1 VSRFVTAAGILVTFV
16 AWTGTVLDE
25 RAFVTVAIRQR
36 DALALAG
43 AVVYLIL
50 VSVLIYGSLVY
61 LFSRWGY
68 LTRLAGHGRASEIE
82 LNAFRQ
88 RGVPAVTVLVPSYKE
103 DAGVVRKTLLSA
115 ALQDYPRRS
124 VVLLLDDPPMP
135 ATPQDA
141 RALDEMRL
149 MPEEIEEFLAPM
161 RARTARALAEFEA
174 AETVTSTAP
183 VALGAR
189 RLGELLRETGEW
201 FAEQARRWDVRD
213 HSDRL
218 FVELTFV
225 AEGQKLQ
232 RDAEVLAAKI
242 DTGRVD
248 ARTLHAG
255 YRRLAE
261 RFAVSVRAFERKRYA
276 NLSHEPNKAMNLNS
290 YLGLM
295 GGSFQEHRED
305 GRLVLRPAPP
315 GAPGIA
321 IPDSEFVLLLDA
333 DSILHPEYAV
343 RLAHRL
349 QEPDHE
355 RVAVIQTPYS
365 AFPGADGGLE
375 RIAGATTDIQY
386 QIHQGFTHYHA
397 TFWVGANAMARM
409 RALREIAEARQEPGG
424 PVRIFIQDRTVIED
438 TESTVDL
445 RQREWQLQ
453 NYPERLAFSATPPD
467 FGSLLIQRRRW
478 ANGGL
483 LIVPKLWRCAWK
495 NWGRWMTVGEASFR
509 LHYLTSLAA
518 SNVALLVLLAWGFD
532 ERLASF
538 WLPISAVPYYV
549 LYAADLRRAGY
560 LRRDVLGV
568 YALNMLLVPVSLGGV
583 LGSIRQICTGRRS
596 PFGRTPKIIE
606 RTAVPA
612 GYVAAEIALLVSWMF
627 GAVIELYEGHRLN
640 AALGLANATVLL
652 YALVRFVGVRPACQ
666 DLAPLAQAL
675 RRPWAMVR
683 ATLIPRARRLATPAM
698 VVLGL
703 LLLPAA
709 ATGAEVAITVD
720 DLPAHGPLPRGSDLV
735 TRVDAVIA
743 ALKRHGVVGAV
754 GFVNGDQLSVSPDH
768 TAVLGRWVAAGY
780 PLGNHTF
787 SHVDLHRSD
796 VPSYLTDVAR
806 NEEALAPYAPP
817 DAPRLFR
824 YPYLHEGNVVDTRRA
839 VRAALHGRGYE
850 ITPVTIDVFDW
861 AWNDAYVRCVATGQ
875 ARAIGMLQQKFLR
888 DADRALDWSER
899 SARLL
904 IGRSIKHVLL
914 LHLGA
919 FDALMLDDLL
929 TMYERRG
936 VRFVSVAE
944 ALTDPIYGID
954 PGMTGGTNFLL
965 QLLRATGRRPAPRPP
980 HPSPAAE
987 TMCRR
992 VLFAD
997 RADIL
1002 R

>member
-1 VSRFVTAAGILVTFV
+1 VSRLVTAAGIIVTLV
-16 AWTGTVLDE
+16 AWTGTVLHE
-25 RAFVTVAIRQR
+25 RAFVAVAIRQR

-43 AVVYLIL
+43 AVVYLVL

-141 RALDEMRL
+141 RALEEMRL

-174 AETVTSTAP
+174 AETP

-225 AEGQKLQ
+225 GEGQKLQ

-242 DTGRVD
+242 DTGRLD
-248 ARTLHAG
+248 APTLHAG

-295 GGSFQEHRED
+295 GGSFQEYRED

-321 IPDSEFVLLLDA
+321 IPDSEFVLILDA

-495 NWGRWMTVGEASFR
+495 NGGRWMTVGEASFR

-549 LYAADLRRAGY
+549 LYAVDLRRAGY

-612 GYVAAEIALLVSWMF
+612 GYVAAEIALLVSWIF
-627 GAVIELYEGHRLN
+627 GAVIELYEGRLPN

-666 DLAPLAQAL
+666 DLAPLAHAL

-709 ATGAEVAITVD
+709 ATGAEVAITID
-720 DLPAHGPLPRGSDLV
+720 DLPAHGPLPPGTDRV
-735 TRVDAVIA
+735 AVVDAVIA
-743 ALKRHGVVGAV
+743 ALKRHRVVGAV
-754 GFVNGDQLSVSPDH
+754 GFVNGGELSVTPDR
-768 TAVLGRWVAAGY
+768 TAVLSRWLAAY
-780 PLGNHTF
+780 PLGNHTL
-787 SHVDLHRSD
+787 SHIDLHRSD
-796 VPSYLTDVAR
+796 VWAYLADVER
-806 NEEALAPYAPP
+806 NEEALARYAPP
-817 DAPRLFR
+817 STPKLFR
-824 YPYLHEGNVVDTRRA
+824 YPYLHEGDTLDTRRA
-839 VRAALHGRGYE
+839 VRAALHARGYD
-850 ITPVTIDVFDW
+850 IAPVTIDFFDW
-861 AWNDAYVRCVATGQ
+861 VWNDAYARCVGTGDSG
-875 ARAIGMLQQKFLR
+875 AVAVLQQRFLR
-888 DADRALDWSER
+888 DADAALDWSEQ

-944 ALTDPIYGID
+944 ALTDPIHSID
-954 PGMTGGTNFLL
+954 PGMTGRSNFLL
-965 QLLRATGRRPAPRPP
+965 QMLHATGRRQAQRPP
-980 HPSPAAE
+980 HPPPE
-987 TMCRR
+987 VDTMCR
-992 VLFAD
+992 
-997 RADIL
+997 
-1002 R
+1002 